1 MAKIEEM
8 NKEQIEEMLAERAQ
22 FALDMDDL
30 DKRYPDVF
38 CGVSLDV
45 DNVIHIYKPQVLR
58 KMAIILGEN
67 VVVKPYT
74 EEEAKEMRYLGKMW
88 FYFEYGG
95 MKWRVYSIYE
105 NESEAVG

>member
-1 MAKIEEM
+1 MKIEEM
-8 NKEQIEEMLAERAQ
+8 NKEQIETMLKERMQ
-22 FALDMDDL
+22 IALDMDDL

-45 DNVIHIYKPQVLR
+45 ENVIHIYKPQVLR
-58 KMAIILGEN
+58 KMATILGEK

-74 EEEAKEMRYLGKMW
+74 EEEVKEYRYLGKMC

-95 MKWRVYSIYE
+95 KKWRVYSLYE
-105 NESEAVG
+105 NESEVVG